1 MGWAKSKLKTYFYK
15 CRIILCNALHPSHI
29 NNAPLSSRES
39 SSRAQAPPVSY
50 ERVATSVSKVA
61 CIRGDKCDRELRLSK
76 KQLKMLWLKQMVP
89 SLRVQ
94 GWFFRSFC
102 FCGQIWASAFCTKV
116 ETHTIRAWFSAK
128 FLVWSNEILAVS
140 SWMVIYWTEKVSDS
154 GPFHLFFT

>member
-61 CIRGDKCDRELRLSK
+61 CIRGDKCDRAQALKETIENAAAAETNGAFSQGSGMIFQIILLLWTDLS
-76 KQLKMLWLKQMVP
+76 
-89 SLRVQ
+89 S
-94 GWFFRSFC
+94 
-102 FCGQIWASAFCTKV
+102 SAFCTKV
-116 ETHTIRAWFSAK
+116 ETHTIRA
-128 FLVWSNEILAVS
+128 
-140 SWMVIYWTEKVSDS
+140 
-154 GPFHLFFT
+154 